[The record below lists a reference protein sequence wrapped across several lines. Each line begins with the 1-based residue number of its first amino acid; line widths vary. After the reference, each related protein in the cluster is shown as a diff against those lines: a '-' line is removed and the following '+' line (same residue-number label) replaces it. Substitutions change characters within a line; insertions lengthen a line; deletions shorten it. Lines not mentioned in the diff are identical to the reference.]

1 MRPGGADQLVD
12 LVYVRNRC
20 TRPCRLGEQIKRHI
34 VIVADRRKGQIR
46 IVARVGFDWTPMSA
60 TKACTHSRVR
70 FRVQTGHWA
79 DIAAS
84 QQDCAKN
91 VP

>member
-1 MRPGGADQLVD
+1 
-12 LVYVRNRC
+12 VYSWSGPLSV
-20 TRPCRLGEQIKRHI
+20 QI
-34 VIVADRRKGQIR
+34 
-46 IVARVGFDWTPMSA
+46 
-60 TKACTHSRVR
+60 
-70 FRVQTGHWA
+70 GHWA

>member
-1 MRPGGADQLVD
+1 LRRPVETT
-12 LVYVRNRC
+12 V
-20 TRPCRLGEQIKRHI
+20 QI
-34 VIVADRRKGQIR
+34 
-46 IVARVGFDWTPMSA
+46 
-60 TKACTHSRVR
+60 
-70 FRVQTGHWA
+70 GHWA